1 MTMQLLTLLAL
12 VLAIFIGF
20 KRKVNTGLVSILFA
34 FVLGIYILK
43 MPARTVIS
51 GFPTSLAITLMGMTF
66 LFAVAKVNGTLTV
79 LAEKVSSMAKGNI
92 KLLPI
97 IFFIM
102 SAAVA
107 AVGPG
112 PVVTTALMAPL
123 ALSIADKE
131 DMPPVLMACAVISG
145 SLAGG
150 LSPLSPSGIIAD
162 TLAAKIGVTNYM
174 PIFFCV
180 MIASTL
186 QGIAFYLFFGGL
198 KLKNKSLNIADTA
211 SVSFD
216 SAQKATLAVI
226 TLVVVGI
233 LFFKTDIGLAAF
245 AGGTLLLLVYPKLQK
260 EAVANISWDTIL
272 LIGGVAMLINV
283 IEKAGGIKALI
294 DFFSSIMTPALS
306 TSVMAVIAGL
316 MSTVSSASG
325 VVMPTLIPTSA
336 GIAQNMGS
344 SVSAASIVAAIVVGA
359 HAVTY
364 SPFSTLGALSLAAAG
379 EKADKGKL
387 FLQLIMLEIANVAFA
402 AILGVL
408 GFYALAG

>member
-1 MTMQLLTLLAL
+1 MSMQLLTLLAL

-34 FVLGIYILK
+34 FIMGIYILK
-43 MPARTVIS
+43 MPAKTVIA

-79 LAEKVSSMAKGNI
+79 LAEKISGLAKGNI

-97 IFFIM
+97 IFFFM
-102 SAAVA
+102 SGIVA

-131 DMPPVLMACAVISG
+131 DIPPVLMACCVISG

-162 TLAAKIGVTNYM
+162 TMSAAIGVTNYM

-180 MIASTL
+180 MAASSL
-186 QGIAFYLFFGGL
+186 QGVVFYLYFGGL
-198 KLKNKSLNIADTA
+198 KLKGNGSFTTKSVEFDTPQKHTLLVIA
-211 SVSFD
+211 
-216 SAQKATLAVI
+216 
-226 TLVVVGI
+226 LVVIAI
-233 LFFKTDIGLAAF
+233 LFFKTDIGLTAF
-245 AGGTLLLLVYPKLQK
+245 AGGTILLLMYPDIQK
-260 EAVANISWDTIL
+260 QAVANISWDTIL

-283 IEKAGGIKALI
+283 ISKAGGIKALI
-294 DFFSSIMTPALS
+294 DFFSSIMSPALA

-336 GIAQNMGS
+336 GIAQNMGT
-344 SVSAASIVAAIVVGA
+344 VSAASIVAAIVVGA

-379 EKADKGKL
+379 EKADKSKL
-387 FLQLIMLEIANVAFA
+387 FLQLILLEIANVVFA
-402 AILGVL
+402 GLLGII
-408 GFYALAG
+408 GFYAMAG

>member
-34 FVLGIYILK
+34 FILGVYILR
-43 MPARTVIS
+43 MPAKTVIA
-51 GFPTSLAITLMGMTF
+51 GFPTSLVITLMGMTF
-66 LFAVAKVNGTLTV
+66 LFAIAKVNGTLIV
-79 LAEKVSSMAKGNI
+79 LAEKVSGMAKGNI

-102 SAAVA
+102 SALVA

-131 DMPPVLMACAVISG
+131 NMPPVLMACGVISG

-162 TLAAKIGVTNYM
+162 TMAAAVGVSNYL

-186 QGIAFYLFFGGL
+186 QGIAFYLYFGGL
-198 KLKNKSLNIADTA
+198 KLKGNGTISNNVVKFNA
-211 SVSFD
+211 
-216 SAQKATLAVI
+216 AQKNTLLVI
-226 TLVVVGI
+226 ALVVIGI

-245 AGGTLLLLVYPKLQK
+245 AGGTILLLIYPQNQK
-260 EAVANISWDTIL
+260 ESIANISWDTIV

-283 IEKAGGIKALI
+283 IAKAGGIKALI
-294 DFFSSIMTPALS
+294 DFFSSIMTPALT

-336 GIAQNMGS
+336 GIAQNMGT
-344 SVSAASIVAAIVVGA
+344 VSTASIVAAIVVGS

-379 EKADKGKL
+379 EKADKSKL

-402 AILGVL
+402 ALLGFL

>member
-12 VLAIFIGF
+12 VFAIFIGF

-34 FVLGIYILK
+34 FILGIYILK
-43 MPARTVIS
+43 MPARTVIA
-51 GFPTSLAITLMGMTF
+51 GFPTSLIITLMGMTF
-66 LFAVAKVNGTLTV
+66 LFAIAKVNGTLNV
-79 LAEKVSSMAKGNI
+79 IAEKVSGLAGGNL

-97 IFFIM
+97 IFFLM
-102 SAAVA
+102 STVLS

-112 PVVTTALMAPL
+112 PVVITALMAPL

-131 DMPPVLMACAVISG
+131 DIAPIIMACAVVSG

-162 TLAAKIGVTNYM
+162 TLSAKIGVTNYI
-174 PIFFCV
+174 PIFICV
-180 MIASTL
+180 AIVSTL
-186 QGIAFYLFFGGL
+186 QGIAFYFYFGGY
-198 KLKNKSLNIADTA
+198 KLKSRVIIMEESQKI
-211 SVSFD
+211 SFD
-216 SAQKATLAVI
+216 DAQKATLAII
-226 TLVVVGI
+226 TLVVIGI
-233 LFFKTDIGLAAF
+233 LVFKTDIGLAAF
-245 AGGTLLLLVYPKLQK
+245 AGGTILLLIYPKLQK
-260 EAVANISWDTIL
+260 DAVANISWDTIL

-294 DFFSSIMTPALS
+294 DFFSSIMTPALA

-325 VVMPTLIPTSA
+325 VVMPTLIPTA
-336 GIAQNMGS
+336 QGIAQNMGD
-344 SVSAASIVAAIVVGA
+344 SVSTAAIVAAIVVGA

-402 AILGVL
+402 GILGVL